1 MIELGRVQ
9 KLKLIRKTPIGAFLN
24 SVDDNDD
31 YDYNYVADDD
41 ILLPQSQVPEG
52 IEIGDEIE
60 VFAYRDSMDRMIST
74 IRKPKLT
81 IGEIAVLNVVELTD
95 IGAFLDWG
103 LEKDL
108 LLPFKEQVGTMEVGK
123 ACLVGL
129 YIDKSDRLCA
139 TMNLYDLLSN
149 DAPYKVNDRVRGTIY
164 KISNEFGAFV
174 AVDNKYHGLIP
185 NKELYGSYNEG
196 DNLEVRIKSIR
207 SDGKLELS
215 MRKEAYNEIEGDA
228 QKIMEALQANGGK
241 LPLNDKSAP
250 EVIKVEM
257 NMSKNAFKRAVG
269 RLLKEGAIT
278 ITEVGIELTWK

>member
-1 MIELGRVQ
+1 MIELGRIQ

-24 SVDDNDD
+24 SVDDSDD
-31 YDYNYVADDD
+31 YDYNYIADDD
-41 ILLPQSQVPEG
+41 ILLPQSQVPEN

-60 VFAYRDSMDRMIST
+60 VFVYRDSMDRMIST
-74 IRKPKLT
+74 VRKPKLT
-81 IGEIAVLNVVELTD
+81 IGDIAALNVVEITE

-108 LLPFKEQVGTMEVGK
+108 FLPFKEQVGTVEVGRT
-123 ACLVGL
+123 CLVGL

-139 TMNLYDLLSN
+139 TMNVYDLLSN
-149 DAPYKVNDRVRGTIY
+149 EAPYKINDRVQGTIY

-185 NKELYGSYNEG
+185 NKELYGNYNEG
-196 DNLEVRIKSIR
+196 DNLEIRIKNIR
-207 SDGKLELS
+207 PDGKLELS

-228 QKIMEALQANGGK
+228 QNIMEKLKANDGK
-241 LPLNDKSAP
+241 LPLNDKSSP
-250 EVIKVEM
+250 EIIKFEM

-269 RLLKEGAIT
+269 RLLKEGAIR
-278 ITEVGIELTWK
+278 ITDVGIELIWK